1 MKKTFL
7 SIILAACSGVVS
19 VAETPSVLYMIG
31 GATEGAWNWD
41 QATEMK
47 PVADH
52 EEEYSYTG
60 NLSVGEFK
68 ICAVKDY
75 SFSASYY
82 RPSSADCNI
91 SKEGVTDSKVVYTL
105 SPDDKWNV
113 TEAGQYTITIN
124 IKTMTLDA
132 SYLGATVKDPI
143 ETDALYLLGDAAP
156 CGWNIEDPTPCV
168 KEDNNVFVYK
178 GNLNKGS
185 LQAILLPGGANWGAK
200 FIIPTFN
207 SCKIS
212 TAGVENKEFDYSA
225 DHSNS
230 WNVEEEGDYRLEF
243 DLNNWT
249 VAVSSAPDISAGING
264 IELDTDKDAPVEYY
278 NLQGV
283 RVYDPANGLY
293 LKRQG
298 EKVSKIMIK

>member
-1 MKKTFL
+1 MKKTIL
-7 SIILAACSGVVS
+7 SIILAASSGVVS
-19 VAETPSVLYMIG
+19 IAENPAVLYMIG

-41 QATEMK
+41 QAAEMK

-52 EEEYSYTG
+52 EGEYSYTG
-60 NLSVGEFK
+60 NMVVGDFK
-68 ICAVKDY
+68 ICAEKDY

-91 SKEGVTDSKVVYTL
+91 SKEGVTDGKVVYTTT
-105 SPDDKWNV
+105 PDDKWNV
-113 TEAGQYTITIN
+113 TEVGRYTITIN
-124 IKTMTLDA
+124 INTMTLSA
-132 SYLGATVKDPI
+132 LYLGATVKAPI

-156 CGWNIEDPTPCV
+156 CGWNIDVPTPCV
-168 KEDNNVFVYK
+168 KEDNNVFVYEGK
-178 GNLNKGS
+178 LKKGS
-185 LQAILLPGGANWGAK
+185 MQAILLPGSANWGAK

-207 SCKIS
+207 GCKIS
-212 TAGVENKEFDYSA
+212 KAGVEGNEFDYSA

-230 WNVEEEGDYRLEF
+230 WNVEEEGDYRLAF

-249 VAVSSAPDISAGING
+249 LAVSSTTGING
-264 IELDTDKDAPVEYY
+264 IEPDTDEDAAVEYY

-298 EKVSKIMIK
+298 EKVSKVIIK